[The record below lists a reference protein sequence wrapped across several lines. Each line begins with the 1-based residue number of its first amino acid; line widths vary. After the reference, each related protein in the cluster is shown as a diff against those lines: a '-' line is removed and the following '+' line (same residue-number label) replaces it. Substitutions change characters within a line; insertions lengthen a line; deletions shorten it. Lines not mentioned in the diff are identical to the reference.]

1 MVALPSPSGPGYA
14 LRAGPYTAAV
24 RAVGA
29 SPQHLRWEGR
39 DLVLPFADD
48 QVRPLYRG
56 AILAPW
62 PNRVGGGRWTWQG
75 QPQQLAL
82 TEPDP
87 GHALHGLVAWAEWS
101 PSSVDE
107 AAVTLGTTV
116 WPQPGFP
123 FCLHLEVEWAL
134 DAVDGLTCRL
144 VAVNAGSAPAPYG
157 CSIHPYLVAPGG
169 ALDDWTLE
177 LRAER
182 ELLVGDDL
190 LPTDLTDPSP
200 AHDFRGGKTLA
211 GSAVDNAYTDVAFDE
226 RGQATATVVDQGGAG
241 TRITFTDGTPWVQV
255 CTSDWPGPSH
265 RAAVAIEP
273 MTCPPDALRSGT
285 DLVVLEPGAQHQTLW
300 RLEAVA

>member
-1 MVALPSPSGPGYA
+1 M
-14 LRAGPYTAAV
+14 
-24 RAVGA
+24 
-29 SPQHLRWEGR
+29 
-39 DLVLPFADD
+39 LPFADD
-48 QVRPLYRG
+48 EVRPLYRG

-62 PNRVGGGRWTWQG
+62 PNRVGGGQWTWQG

-82 TEPDP
+82 TEPDR

-101 PSSVDE
+101 PTSVDE

-134 DAVDGLTCRL
+134 DAADGLTCRL
-144 VAVNAGSAPAPYG
+144 VAVNAGSGPAPYG

-169 ALDDWTLE
+169 TLDDWRLE
-177 LRAER
+177 LHAER

-190 LPTDLTDPSP
+190 LPTELTEPHPRTTSAAGRRWPVRRSTTPTPTSPSTSG
-200 AHDFRGGKTLA
+200 A
-211 GSAVDNAYTDVAFDE
+211 
-226 RGQATATVVDQGGAG
+226 QATATVVDPAGAG

-285 DLVVLEPGAQHQTLW
+285 DLVVLEPGAQHQTWW
-300 RLEAVA
+300 RLEAVG